1 MEEKSIRGFSVNK
14 KNSHLPN
21 SFDIKSGLKYRNWNS
36 KNLTTYLLFPNG
48 KQPIELEITILFFW
62 FDYTYETKVIL
73 CVVFF
78 DRQCLKWK
86 IFEFIFDFA
95 KKNCFS
101 WSSGCTIQVCY
112 SESLLKMCWWRSILP
127 NNYTYVVDVV
137 GCCLMQ
143 VCILVHLQPINSEFF
158 PIQLLEMQ
166 EHSNSTNFLKL

>member
-1 MEEKSIRGFSVNK
+1 MEEKSIRGFSEKIK
-14 KNSHLPN
+14 KVLTFRIHWH
-21 SFDIKSGLKYRNWNS
+21 KSRLKYRNWNS
-36 KNLTTYLLFPNG
+36 KNPTTYLLYPNG

-62 FDYTYETKVIL
+62 FDYTYETKVIP

-78 DRQCLKWK
+78 DRKCLKWK

-101 WSSGCTIQVCY
+101 WSSDRTIQVCY
-112 SESLLKMCWWRSILP
+112 SGSLLKMCWWRSILP

-143 VCILVHLQPINSEFF
+143 VCNLVHLQPINW
-158 PIQLLEMQ
+158 LA
-166 EHSNSTNFLKL
+166 

>member
-1 MEEKSIRGFSVNK
+1 MLFKKSPTWIQRLNKTNLLRKLKRNLSEIFSVNK

-101 WSSGCTIQVCY
+101 WSSGCTIQVFLQWITF
-112 SESLLKMCWWRSILP
+112 E
-127 NNYTYVVDVV
+127 NV
-137 GCCLMQ
+137 LMTFY
-143 VCILVHLQPINSEFF
+143 L
-158 PIQLLEMQ
+158 
-166 EHSNSTNFLKL
+166 TK